1 MIDRRF
7 FLTACSRFGLGA
19 TLFPGALYALAQA
32 QGTVTK
38 EMVVQAAAIADVPI
52 PPEDIDAMLQTL
64 NNRMAG
70 YDAIHR
76 LGMANS
82 VAPAFDFD
90 PVPSGTRIDT
100 VRKPMRISAPAVHAA
115 AVPTNLEDLCF
126 STVRELAALV
136 RTRKVSSLD
145 LTQMYIAR
153 LKRLDP
159 QLHCVI
165 TITEE
170 RALAQAQQADRDLAA
185 GKHHG
190 PLHGLPWGAK
200 DLLAVKGYP
209 TTWGAG
215 GFEHQMIDRD
225 ATVVQRLDQAGAVLI
240 AKLTLGAL
248 AQGDH
253 WYGGIT
259 RNPWNLAQGS
269 SGSSAGPASATG
281 AGCVAFSI
289 GSETLGSISSPSTRC
304 GVTGLRPTFGRVPR
318 TGAMALSWSM
328 DKLGPICRS
337 VEDCALVLDAIQGPD
352 GGDRTVRAAAFNW
365 DAQLDWKKLKVGYLK
380 QEFEGGPSRPAPVA
394 PATPPKPDSEMTADE
409 RQRRDENRR
418 RQELQRQT
426 TQYDRHFNDAALAKL
441 RAMGVKMEEVTLP
454 YDLPWQG
461 MSALLNAEAA
471 AAFDDLTRSGKDKLL
486 TEQGPN
492 DWPNVFRAARFM
504 PAVEYI
510 QASRARMLGIEAMA
524 KVFDQYDVIVTP
536 TFGLQLVITN
546 LTGHPALIVPN
557 GFRGSDAPAFT
568 PDFGGNYGG
577 PGTPV
582 SLTFLGRLYGE
593 ASLLALGRAYQEATG
608 FHGRHPSLG

>member
-1 MIDRRF
+1 MVDRRL
-7 FLTACSRFGLGA
+7 FLTTASRFGLGA
-19 TLFPGALYALAQA
+19 TLFPGALAALAQA
-32 QGTVTK
+32 QGAITK
-38 EMVVQAAAIADVPI
+38 EMVLQAAAIADVPS
-52 PPEDIDAMLQTL
+52 PPEDVDAMLQAL
-64 NNRMAG
+64 NNRAAG
-70 YDAIHR
+70 YDAIYKM
-76 LGMANS
+76 GMANG
-82 VAPAFDFD
+82 VAPALDFD
-90 PVPSGTRIDT
+90 PVPSGMTIDT
-100 VRKPMRISAPAVHAA
+100 AQRPPRPTLRAA
-115 AVPTNLEDLCF
+115 GSRPKNLEDLCYA
-126 STVRELAALV
+126 TIPELGALI
-136 RTRKVSSLD
+136 RTRKVSSVD

-165 TITEE
+165 TITED
-170 RALAQAQQADRDLAA
+170 RALAQARQADADLKA
-185 GKHHG
+185 GKYHG

-215 GFEHQMIDRD
+215 GFEHQMLDDD
-225 ATVVQRLDQAGAVLI
+225 ATVVQRLDKAGAVLI

-259 RNPWNLAQGS
+259 RNPWNLQQGS
-269 SGSSAGPASATG
+269 SGSSAGPASATA

-337 VEDCALVLDAIQGPD
+337 AEDCGLVLMTIFGPD
-352 GGDRTVRAAAFNW
+352 GHDRVVRRASFNW
-365 DAQLDWKKLKVGYLK
+365 DDRLDWRKLKVGYLK
-380 QEFEGGPSRPAPVA
+380 QEFEGGPPRPAPVA
-394 PATPPKPDSEMTADE
+394 PATPPKPDSLLTAEELKARND
-409 RQRRDENRR
+409 NRR
-418 RQELQRQT
+418 RQELQRAT
-426 TQYDRHFNDAALAKL
+426 TQYDRQFNDAALARL
-441 RAMGVKMEEVTLP
+441 RGMGVTLEAVSLP
-454 YDLPWQG
+454 YELPWQA
-461 MSALLNAEAA
+461 MSSLLNAEAA

-492 DWPNVFRAARFM
+492 DWPNIFRAARFM

-510 QASRARMLGIEAMA
+510 QANRARMVGIEAMT
-524 KVFDQYDVIVTP
+524 KIFDHYDVVVTP

-557 GFRGSDAPAFT
+557 GYRGPDAPAFT
-568 PDFGGNYGG
+568 TDFGGNYGG

-582 SLTFLGRLYGE
+582 SLTFLGKLYGE

-608 FHGRHPSLG
+608 FHAKHPSL

>member
-1 MIDRRF
+1 MVDRRD
-7 FLTACSRFGLGA
+7 FLTTASRFGLGA
-19 TLFPGALYALAQA
+19 TLFPGALYALAQGQA
-32 QGTVTK
+32 AVTK
-38 EMVVQAAAIADVPI
+38 DMVLQAATIADVPI
-52 PPEDIDAMLQTL
+52 PPEDVDAMLNTL

-70 YDAIHR
+70 YDAIYK

-82 VAPAFDFD
+82 VAPAYDFD
-90 PVPSGTRIDT
+90 PVPSGMRIDT
-100 VRKPMRISAPAVHAA
+100 ARKPMRMSASAVRPA
-115 AVPTNLEDLCF
+115 AVPKNLEDLCF
-126 STVRELAALV
+126 ATVRELATLV
-136 RTRKVSSLD
+136 RARKVSSVD
-145 LTQMYIAR
+145 LTQMYLAR

-159 QLHCVI
+159 QLHCVV
-165 TITEE
+165 TITED
-170 RALAQAQQADRDLAA
+170 RALAQARQADRDLAA
-185 GKHHG
+185 GKYHG

-215 GFEHQMIDRD
+215 GFEHQMIDED
-225 ATVVQRLDQAGAVLI
+225 ATVVQRLDRAGAVLI

-269 SGSSAGPASATG
+269 SGSSAGPASATS

-328 DKLGPICRS
+328 DKLGPLCRA

-365 DAQLDWKKLKVGYLK
+365 DAQLDWRKLKVAYLK
-380 QEFEGGPSRPAPVA
+380 QEFEGGPPRPAPVA
-394 PATPPKPDSEMTADE
+394 PATPPKPDSLLTPAELKDRE
-409 RQRRDENRR
+409 ESRRFR
-418 RQELQRQT
+418 ELQHQT
-426 TQYDRHFNDAALAKL
+426 TQYDRQFNDAALAKL
-441 RAMGVKMEEVTLP
+441 RAMGVTLEEVALP
-454 YDLPWQG
+454 YELPWSA
-461 MSALLNAEAA
+461 MTALLNAEAA

-486 TEQGPN
+486 TGQGPN
-492 DWPNVFRAARFM
+492 DWPNIFRAARLM

-510 QASRARMLGIEAMA
+510 QANRARMLGIQAMG
-524 KVFDQYDVIVTP
+524 KIFDRYDVVVTP
-536 TFGLQLVITN
+536 TFGLQLTITN

-557 GFRGSDAPAFT
+557 GFRGSDAPAFS

-582 SLTFLGRLYGE
+582 SLTFLGKLYGE
-593 ASLLALGRAYQEATG
+593 AAVCALGRAYQEATG
-608 FHGRHPSLG
+608 FHTKHPAL